1 MSLCESN
8 CCSGCTVVIQ
18 TPVMSALCQKRT
30 HAPQQNTDRL
40 GQNRA
45 DEIGLTLVF
54 NEGVRAIATAGGF
67 CVPLA
72 LVIRK
77 RTGTSLMLQVIGIAQ
92 GSSVGCWRSRR
103 VVVSRSAIPKSTQG

>member
-1 MSLCESN
+1 
-8 CCSGCTVVIQ
+8 
-18 TPVMSALCQKRT
+18 MSALCQKRT

-67 CVPLA
+67 CCHLPLSSSYDFLLGGGRLRRGKRVGVGWKA
-72 LVIRK
+72 FRK
-77 RTGTSLMLQVIGIAQ
+77 HAVDLIGPAT
-92 GSSVGCWRSRR
+92 VVCWRSRR

>member
-1 MSLCESN
+1 
-8 CCSGCTVVIQ
+8 
-18 TPVMSALCQKRT
+18 MSALCQKRT

-77 RTGTSLMLQVIGIAQ
+77 HAVDLISPATVVLDKHIADAASYWDRTGILG
-92 GSSVGCWRSRR
+92 R
-103 VVVSRSAIPKSTQG
+103 VLA